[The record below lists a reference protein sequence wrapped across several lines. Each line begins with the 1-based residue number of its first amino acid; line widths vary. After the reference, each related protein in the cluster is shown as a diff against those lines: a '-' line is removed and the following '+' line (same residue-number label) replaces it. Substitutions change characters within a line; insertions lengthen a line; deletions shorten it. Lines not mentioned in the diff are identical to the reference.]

1 MNRLLL
7 TRTGRWKIGMEQHSQ
22 QPNKSYLVMRAN
34 AEEALSLAAD
44 WWEDKKVPDYVRVR
58 RLERDDLKEF
68 VELYNKCFLA
78 SPDPFCPLSLEEA
91 DKLEFEGVF
100 VAEMWNILAG
110 FIACF
115 IERDKSVTYG
125 EITGI
130 GVLPSRRRK
139 GVATALVRR
148 AAEYFIDAGIDEV
161 YCEVF
166 EENTPSLSLILAYG
180 FREVGRR
187 EIPGIT
193 AEPKGRQQDVYGGKI
208 MRKLGL
214 RPRTQYRG
222 SQDT

>member
-1 MNRLLL
+1 L
-7 TRTGRWKIGMEQHSQ
+7 EQHTE
-22 QPNKSYLVMRAN
+22 QPNKSYLVMKAN

-44 WWEDKKVPDYVRVR
+44 WWDNKKVPDYVRVQ
-58 RLERDDLKEF
+58 RLERDYLKEF
-68 VELYNKCFLA
+68 VELYNKCFLT

-91 DKLEFEGVF
+91 DKLDFEGVF
-100 VAEMWNILAG
+100 VAEMWNTLAG

-115 IERDKSVTYG
+115 IEKSKGTTYG

-148 AAEYFIDAGIDEV
+148 AAEYFLDAGIDEV

-166 EENTPSLSLILAYG
+166 EENIPSLSLILAYG
-180 FREVGRR
+180 FEEVGRR

-193 AEPKGRQQDVYGGKI
+193 AEPREAEHGSYGGKI

-214 RPRTQYRG
+214 RPRFLNP
-222 SQDT
+222 QDE